1 MLTPQDIQEKGFDKA
16 IFGGYEMTAVDAF
29 LEELQY
35 DYETILNE
43 NSALKLKISDLESTV
58 KSFYDSESSMRIALA
73 TAKNT
78 CEDMIN
84 ETEEHCRQIL
94 DTKNEEY
101 RRKFAELDE
110 KVAAEE
116 DRLARAC
123 ADTDKYIAAVRRL
136 AEKQEE
142 YLSGLRQITDEA
154 RPANPPRAVYNPPID
169 DNAMPSIPD
178 LEDMEETDTDTFEEI
193 NSFVSQVM
201 SEEEAKPAEDIP
213 EEPAD
218 MTRKF
223 GLGKNKKFKK

>member
-1 MLTPQDIQEKGFDKA
+1 
-16 IFGGYEMTAVDAF
+16 
-29 LEELQY
+29 
-35 DYETILNE
+35 
-43 NSALKLKISDLESTV
+43 
-58 KSFYDSESSMRIALA
+58 MRIALA

-201 SEEEAKPAEDIP
+201 SEEEAKPGGACRYDQKVRSRQEQEVQKINTETNDKLSERRRYGGICALP
-213 EEPAD
+213 C
-218 MTRKF
+218 
-223 GLGKNKKFKK
+223 